1 MRYFA
6 AVLTLFFVI
15 LPPHPGSAGMI
26 TLNDLRDCRRIVSL
40 SIKYSW
46 LEDPSSRIFSK
57 HHFVFLEGRY
67 EGYAYSAVKS
77 RQLEDVRKIDD
88 LVIPHGVME
97 AIAIILKESPL
108 TKIDYVPIAENAV
121 RRPHY
126 EISLEL
132 CTEGLQFF
140 TVSVDNEQRWALSV
154 GDDYYLVGNDA
165 PESAIRVLEPFMH
178 FEIVT
183 DLKEEAFGTQ
193 VPPKTTSEKRKIH
206 RTLKKAPSPFK
217 NIYFEYDSYAVTREY
232 HLALFG
238 IIDHLR
244 FNPETTVQVAGHCD
258 ERGDEAYNIALGE
271 KRASSV
277 ISHLITRG
285 ASPSQVRAI
294 SFGEERPV
302 DIRHSEDAWKKN
314 RRVEFYLYDYGE
326 AILPVPQGTR

>member
-1 MRYFA
+1 MQRVVAALALLFA
-6 AVLTLFFVI
+6 TL
-15 LPPHPGSAGMI
+15 LPRPGSAEMI

-46 LEDPSSRIFSK
+46 LEDPSARIFSK

-77 RQLEDVRKIDD
+77 RHLEEVRKIDD
-88 LVIPHGVME
+88 LVVPHGVME

-108 TKIDYVPIAENAV
+108 KKIDYEPVVENVV
-121 RRPHY
+121 RQPHY
-126 EISLEL
+126 ELSLEL

-140 TVSVDNEQRWALSV
+140 TISAGEEERWALSL

-165 PESAIRVLEPFMH
+165 PGSAIKVLEPFMH

-183 DLKEEAFGTQ
+183 DLKEAAFGKQ
-193 VPPKTTSEKRKIH
+193 VVQKKSRY
-206 RTLKKAPSPFK
+206 TLKRAPNPFR
-217 NIYFEYDSYAVTREY
+217 NIYFEYDSYAVKREFD
-232 HLALFG
+232 LILFG

-258 ERGDEAYNIALGE
+258 ERGDEAYNISLGE

-285 ASPSQVRAI
+285 ANPSQVRAI

-302 DIRHSEDAWKKN
+302 DSGHSEDAWRKN
-314 RRVEFYLYDYGE
+314 RRVEFYVYDNGE
-326 AILPVPQGTR
+326 GEPPMSEGTR

>member
-1 MRYFA
+1 MRCFA
-6 AVLTLFFVI
+6 AALALLFATL
-15 LPPHPGSAGMI
+15 LPRAGSAEII
-26 TLNDLRDCRRIVSL
+26 TLNDLRNCRRIVSL

-77 RQLEDVRKIDD
+77 RQLEDVRKIDN

-108 TKIDYVPIAENAV
+108 TKIDYVPVAENAL
-121 RRPHY
+121 RHPHY

-132 CTEGLQFF
+132 CTEGIQFF
-140 TVSVDNEQRWALSV
+140 TVSADNKQRWALSV
-154 GDDYYLVGNDA
+154 GKDYYLVGNDA
-165 PESAIRVLEPFMH
+165 PGSAIQVLEPFMH

-183 DLKEEAFGTQ
+183 DLKEAAFGKK
-193 VPPKTTSEKRKIH
+193 VAPKKTNREKRIR
-206 RTLKKAPSPFK
+206 RTLQKAPPPFK
-217 NIYFEYDSYAVTREY
+217 NIFFEYDSYAVTQEF
-232 HLALFG
+232 HLTLFG
-238 IIDHLR
+238 IIDYLR
-244 FNPETTVQVAGHCD
+244 FNPETVVQVAGHCD

-302 DIRHSEDAWKKN
+302 DARHSEAAWQKN

-326 AILPVPQGTR
+326 GEPSR